1 MRFAA
6 PRTTRICR
14 ADCRARHALLSRI
27 FIMVTELSGRA
38 CAKIN
43 LFLRVTG
50 RRVDGY
56 HELDSVFL
64 PLSLADEIRLEIRA
78 ADEPSVS
85 VNCNLPELARSK
97 DNLAARAARSFM
109 SEFDLVAGVSI
120 DLKKHIP
127 IGAGLGGGSSD
138 AATVLCMMAAAAQLT
153 DDEAP
158 GRLRRIALTLGADVP
173 FFLDPLPSRVTGI
186 GERIETIE
194 GVPPMPIVIA
204 VPPFEV
210 STAAIFRALE
220 PAGWS
225 GAAPDEHLEAIL
237 RGEISPEFLVNDL
250 AAVAIAQFPEIRRLK
265 GLLEDSGARAAQ
277 MSGSGG
283 AVFGVFDSIEEAES
297 AATKIRKRAPFATV
311 IATSTLDGESDDE
324 VA

>member
-1 MRFAA
+1 
-6 PRTTRICR
+6 
-14 ADCRARHALLSRI
+14 
-27 FIMVTELSGRA
+27 MVTELSGRA

-50 RRVDGY
+50 RRADGY

-78 ADEPSVS
+78 ADAPLVT
-85 VNCNLPELARSK
+85 VICNLPELARN
-97 DNLAARAARSFM
+97 NLAARAARAFM
-109 SEFDLVAGVSI
+109 SEFDLVARVSI
-120 DLKKHIP
+120 GLEKRIP
-127 IGAGLGGGSSD
+127 VGAGLGGGSSD

-153 DDEAP
+153 DEDVA
-158 GRLRRIALTLGADVP
+158 GRLHRIALSLGADVP
-173 FFLDPLPSRVTGI
+173 FFLDPRASRVTGI
-186 GERIETIE
+186 GERIVEIE
-194 GVPPMPIVIA
+194 GVPPIPIVIA

-210 STAAIFRALE
+210 STAAIFRELE

-225 GAAPDEHLEAIL
+225 GAAPDEHIEAIT
-237 RGEISPEFLVNDL
+237 RGDISPEFLVNDL
-250 AAVAIAQFPEIRRLK
+250 APVAIAQFPEIRRLK

-283 AVFGVFDSIEEAES
+283 AVFGLFDSTEVAES
-297 AATKIRKRAPFATV
+297 AAVKIRKRAPFATV
-311 IATSTLDGESDDE
+311 IATSTLDAESDDE

>member
-1 MRFAA
+1 
-6 PRTTRICR
+6 
-14 ADCRARHALLSRI
+14 
-27 FIMVTELSGRA
+27 MVTELSGRA

-50 RRVDGY
+50 RRADGY

-78 ADEPSVS
+78 ADEPLVT
-85 VNCNLPELARSK
+85 VICNLPELARN
-97 DNLAARAARSFM
+97 NLAASAARAFM
-109 SEFDLVAGVSI
+109 SEFDLVANLSI
-120 DLKKHIP
+120 GLEKRIP
-127 IGAGLGGGSSD
+127 VGAGLGGGSSD

-153 DDEAP
+153 DEDVA
-158 GRLRRIALTLGADVP
+158 GRLHRIALSLGADVP
-173 FFLDPLPSRVTGI
+173 FFLDPRPSRVTGI
-186 GERIETIE
+186 GERIVSIE
-194 GVPPMPIVIA
+194 GVPRIPIVIA

-210 STAAIFRALE
+210 STASIFRALE

-225 GAAPDEHLEAIL
+225 GAAPDKHLEAIV
-237 RGEISPEFLVNDL
+237 RADITADVMVNDL
-250 AAVAIAQFPEIRRLK
+250 APVAIAQFPEIRRLK

-283 AVFGVFDSIEEAES
+283 AVFGLFDSTEEAES
-297 AATKIRKRAPFATV
+297 AAIKIRKRAPFATV
-311 IATSTLDGESDDE
+311 IATTTLDGESDDE